1 MSKSDVIKDIKDKLV
16 KVESDLE
23 PKLIEWFKAIT
34 DRQTGVYRVG
44 PSCAC
49 LSSAFC

>member
-1 MSKSDVIKDIKDKLV
+1 MSKSEVIKDIKDKLV

-23 PKLIEWFKAIT
+23 PKLIEWFKAIN
-34 DRQTGVYRVG
+34 DRQTAY
-44 PSCAC
+44 AC